1 MSQMMLKN
9 AACKSTKKRRLLL
22 SILQTQNKPITA
34 EELLEQSAAILPMN
48 LSTIYRT
55 LNTFTENGILHKT
68 LRKDGKAYFTLAKHD
83 HTHHLV
89 GRRFTAKNRFSY
101 HRAFIGI
108 FWHLCRLFTKKQCQ
122 QKRNTCINYFPKY
135 VKNLYNSMQWSKAHN
150 KKYKKAESA

>member
-1 MSQMMLKN
+1 MSQMILKN
-9 AACKSTKKRRLLL
+9 ATCKSTKKRRLLL

-89 GRRFTAKNRFSY
+89 CTVCQKIMPIENCP
-101 HRAFIGI
+101 
-108 FWHLCRLFTKKQCQ
+108 LQELEEDLQ
-122 QKRNTCINYFPKY
+122 QKTGFHITGHLLEFSGICADCLQ
-135 VKNLYNSMQWSKAHN
+135 KNNAN
-150 KKYKKAESA
+150 KNETHA